1 MENIRAFSV
10 VHNLKALCTEI
21 LHRPYD
27 LMNEL
32 ESTKFISQNGVDI
45 YIASHEEEVKITESL
60 EEAIFMESFTIVKTV
75 DYSSDIKDLIQ
86 IEVEEEEK
94 QNKTPP
100 PMEKSRSAKKEIITV
115 GLNKLDKLMDLVG
128 EIVITE
134 SMVSQN
140 PDLEGLQLENFN
152 KSARLLRKLTDEL
165 QDVVMDI
172 RMVPVSG
179 LFKKMRRIV
188 RDMSKNLGKEV
199 ELVLVGENTEVDKS
213 ILDTLSDPLMH
224 LIRNSMDHGIEEPN
238 ERISNGKS
246 SKGVLKLEARN
257 TGSEVLLSITD
268 DGRGIDRDKV
278 WEKAFNKELI
288 TTEQSEM
295 TDREIYELI
304 LMPGFST
311 KEQVSEYSGR
321 GVGMDVVKTNIE
333 NVRGNIRVDSKLHKG
348 TTVEIKIPLTLAII
362 DGMEVAVGQSR
373 YTVPTIAIKES
384 FRPGENDVFCDPSGN
399 EMMMIRG
406 NCYPVIRLH
415 DFFKTNSKTPVFHE
429 GIIMVVENEEETVCL
444 FVDALLGQQQVVVK
458 PLPTYVSKYIGD
470 VRGIG
475 GCTIMGNGE
484 MSLILNVNDF

>member
-1 MENIRAFSV
+1 
-10 VHNLKALCTEI
+10 
-21 LHRPYD
+21 
-27 LMNEL
+27 
-32 ESTKFISQNGVDI
+32 
-45 YIASHEEEVKITESL
+45 
-60 EEAIFMESFTIVKTV
+60 
-75 DYSSDIKDLIQ
+75 
-86 IEVEEEEK
+86 
-94 QNKTPP
+94 
-100 PMEKSRSAKKEIITV
+100 
-115 GLNKLDKLMDLVG
+115 
-128 EIVITE
+128 
-134 SMVSQN
+134 
-140 PDLEGLQLENFN
+140 
-152 KSARLLRKLTDEL
+152 
-165 QDVVMDI
+165 
-172 RMVPVSG
+172 
-179 LFKKMRRIV
+179 
-188 RDMSKNLGKEV
+188 
-199 ELVLVGENTEVDKS
+199 
-213 ILDTLSDPLMH
+213 
-224 LIRNSMDHGIEEPN
+224 MDHGIEEPN

-415 DFFKTNSKTPVFHE
+415 DFFKTNAKTPVFHE